1 MPRLILAGRLSQRY
15 CLISPPEPRARMNIR
30 EDVSTEDKWAAA
42 KFGVG
47 QPVLRTEDPILVQ
60 GKGSYSDDIVLP
72 GQAYAAIVRSP
83 YAHGVIKGVDTSE
96 ASAMPGVLG
105 VFTAKDIAGYG
116 TFKCIVP
123 FKNRDG
129 TEMKKPQRYALASD
143 KVRFAGDPVAF
154 VVAETATQARDA
166 AEAVV
171 LDIEPLPAVTLASEA
186 AKPGA
191 PQIYDEAPGNLALD
205 YHYGD
210 SEKVAAAFARAA
222 HVTKLSLR
230 NTRLVVAAMEPR
242 CAVAEYD
249 AATGRFT
256 LHAQSQG
263 VFGMKGQLAD
273 ILGLKP
279 EQVRV
284 LTGNVGGS
292 FGMKAQVYSEYI
304 CILHAAKT
312 LGRPVKWTD
321 DRSGAFVSDSHGRDH
336 EMTAELA
343 LDKDGH
349 FLAVRLAGYA
359 NMGAFLA
366 MVAPLPGTLNAVK
379 NTPGVYRTPLLEVST
394 KCMFTNTT
402 QVSAYRGAGRP
413 EGNYYMERLID
424 TAAREMGIDRL
435 ELRRRNHIAPAQ
447 IPFDAS
453 SGMKYDSG
461 DFPALFSEAV
471 EAADLDGF
479 AARKRESEARGKL
492 RGLGIGSF
500 LEVTAPPGKEMGGIR
515 FEDNG
520 DVTIVTG
527 TLDYGQGHA
536 APYAQVLS
544 RALGIPFERIRL
556 LQGDSD
562 QLIAGGG
569 TGGSRSIT
577 ASGAAILEAS
587 DKVIENGKAIASHVL
602 EAAPADIEFANG
614 RFTIAGTDRAIGI
627 MELAD
632 KIRSGL
638 KLPDGTPARLDA
650 SVVNDGVPSSFPN
663 GCHVAEVEIDPETGE
678 VEVVRYVS
686 VNDFGTIVNPLL
698 VEGQVHGGVV
708 QGIGQAL
715 MENAVYDEDGQLLTG
730 SFQDYAM
737 PRAHQFPD
745 IGFASHPAPATTNP
759 LGTKGCG
766 EAGCAGALVCVMNAI
781 VDALSVYGIRHIDMP
796 ASPAR
801 VWAAI
806 QAAKMVK
813 AA

>member
-1 MPRLILAGRLSQRY
+1 
-15 CLISPPEPRARMNIR
+15 MNIR
-30 EDVSTEDKWAAA
+30 DEISSDDTWAAA

-47 QPVLRTEDPILVQ
+47 QPVLRTEDPTLVQ
-60 GKGSYSDDIVLP
+60 GKGTYSDDIALP

-83 YAHGVIKGVDTSE
+83 YAHGVIKGIDTSE
-96 ASAMPGVLG
+96 AAAMPGVLG
-105 VFTAKDIAGYG
+105 VFTAKDLAGYG

-242 CAVAEYD
+242 SAVAEYD

-256 LHAQSQG
+256 LQAQSQG

-349 FLAVRLAGYA
+349 FLAVRLTGYA

-435 ELRRRNHIAPAQ
+435 ELRRRNHIAPTQ

-461 DFPALFSEAV
+461 DFPALFQEAV

-556 LQGDSD
+556 VQGDSD

-577 ASGAAILEAS
+577 ASGAAILQAS

-663 GCHVAEVEIDPETGE
+663 GCHIAEVEIDPETGA

-737 PRAHQFPD
+737 PRAHHFPD
-745 IGFASHPAPATTNP
+745 IGFESHPAPATTNP

-796 ASPAR
+796 ATPAR

-806 QAAKMVK
+806 QEAKRAK